1 MAEEKHGFKFR
12 ELPYFEEMQKLY
24 DDHAMLKLAYIDLN
38 EYLKTLQ
45 LKQQQL
51 TAELSGVEE
60 AWKKV
65 QFKKNKTKRTQ
76 LEQQLNSNK
85 RKIDNTIEQIEQDGA
100 VLNLA
105 SALFIYNEHEV
116 YYLSSGSNLN
126 IMLIWVP
133 TICSGK

>member
-1 MAEEKHGFKFR
+1 
-12 ELPYFEEMQKLY
+12 
-24 DDHAMLKLAYIDLN
+24 MLK
-38 EYLKTLQ
+38 KH
-45 LKQQQL
+45 
-51 TAELSGVEE
+51 
-60 AWKKV
+60 WKKV
-65 QFKKNKTKRTQ
+65 LIQRKIKLKRTQ

-126 IMLIWVP
+126 IMLIW
-133 TICSGK
+133 CQW

>member
-1 MAEEKHGFKFR
+1 MVSIC

-60 AWKKV
+60 V
-65 QFKKNKTKRTQ
+65 LEESPNSKKNKTKRTQ

-116 YYLSSGSNLN
+116 YYLSSGSNPKYNAYMGAYHLQ
-126 IMLIWVP
+126 W
-133 TICSGK
+133 K

>member
-65 QFKKNKTKRTQ
+65 LIQ
-76 LEQQLNSNK
+76 
-85 RKIDNTIEQIEQDGA
+85 RKIKRNA
-100 VLNLA
+100 H
-105 SALFIYNEHEV
+105 S
-116 YYLSSGSNLN
+116 
-126 IMLIWVP
+126 
-133 TICSGK
+133 

>member
-1 MAEEKHGFKFR
+1 MEES
-12 ELPYFEEMQKLY
+12 P
-24 DDHAMLKLAYIDLN
+24 N
-38 EYLKTLQ
+38 
-45 LKQQQL
+45 
-51 TAELSGVEE
+51 S
-60 AWKKV
+60 
-65 QFKKNKTKRTQ
+65 KKNKTKRTQ

-100 VLNLA
+100 ILNLA

-116 YYLSSGSNLN
+116 YYYLVRKILN

>member
-1 MAEEKHGFKFR
+1 
-12 ELPYFEEMQKLY
+12 
-24 DDHAMLKLAYIDLN
+24 MLKRH
-38 EYLKTLQ
+38 
-45 LKQQQL
+45 
-51 TAELSGVEE
+51 
-60 AWKKV
+60 WKKV
-65 QFKKNKTKRTQ
+65 PNSKKNKTKRTQ

-116 YYLSSGSNLN
+116 YYLSSVVQILN

>member
-60 AWKKV
+60 ALKKV
-65 QFKKNKTKRTQ
+65 LIQ
-76 LEQQLNSNK
+76 
-85 RKIDNTIEQIEQDGA
+85 RKIKRNA
-100 VLNLA
+100 H
-105 SALFIYNEHEV
+105 S
-116 YYLSSGSNLN
+116 
-126 IMLIWVP
+126 
-133 TICSGK
+133 

>member
-1 MAEEKHGFKFR
+1 
-12 ELPYFEEMQKLY
+12 
-24 DDHAMLKLAYIDLN
+24 LAYIDLN

-60 AWKKV
+60 ALEESPNS
-65 QFKKNKTKRTQ
+65 KKNKTKRTQ

-116 YYLSSGSNLN
+116 YYL
-126 IMLIWVP
+126 
-133 TICSGK
+133 